1 MDPRRDSMRNRAW
14 TRSCRS
20 KRSRPHGGVEDP
32 ASGWLKLVR
41 TRATAG
47 QRRIP
52 PRQGGV
58 PQDGPLYD
66 TPLIRAA
73 GLARNLELQKASILK
88 PIRCCRCG
96 DVPAGL
102 RASHLVRGGRV
113 RRICRESCGAPSPQ
127 PGFLGEGAL
136 GRSTRPRSHGSAT
149 LRFGGE
155 RPLLCP
161 YAGGSPDQIRPTGR
175 GSDR

>member
-1 MDPRRDSMRNRAW
+1 MARPTRRVARLDHRHPPGRDAKRRQVGSHPSDLAGNIGRHKVPHLIHPRCPLAGPHT
-14 TRSCRS
+14 TR
-20 KRSRPHGGVEDP
+20 H
-32 ASGWLKLVR
+32 
-41 TRATAG
+41 
-47 QRRIP
+47 
-52 PRQGGV
+52 
-58 PQDGPLYD
+58 
-66 TPLIRAA
+66 LIRAT
-73 GLARNLELQKASILK
+73 GMARNLELQKASILK

-127 PGFLGEGAL
+127 PGSLGEGAL

-149 LRFGGE
+149 LRFRGE
-155 RPLLCP
+155 RSLMCP

-175 GSDR
+175 DSDR